1 MINWS
6 LQSRFSALLW
16 AFSFGTLVIILTS
29 FARHGFDA
37 FMISFLVVGIA
48 VSAWGQWL
56 ARKWLSPLKKVEE
69 VVHSVAAGK
78 FNSRVTG
85 IGSSTDE
92 ISQLCWDVNDM
103 LDQLATFFREQET
116 SFRANLAG
124 NFERKA
130 LPTGVHGGFRKGL
143 ENQNILLEG
152 MAEQKRSAM
161 RTHML
166 SRAHH
171 LNTDNLLK
179 NLVSNQSD
187 LKVITDSMEELAK
200 LSRRTREDAEESRAS
215 VKDVVERLSG
225 IVERVNRANE
235 AITNLNARSSEI
247 TKAVGLINSIA
258 DQTNLLALNAAIEA
272 ARAGEQGRG
281 FAVVADEVRKLA
293 ERTAKATSEISVI
306 VNAIQDETHHAR
318 TQMEEWAQKSQVFSK
333 NVSEVMENMKHLLDL
348 SNTME
353 GTISA
358 AALRSFV
365 EVAKIDHI
373 LYKFEIYKV
382 FMGISDRTPDSF
394 SSHTTCRLGKWYFE
408 GEGKDCYSRLDG
420 YQAVANP
427 HQSFHQNGRAA
438 AQAFHD
444 GDPLRGMELV
454 AKMEADSMAVLEA
467 LERIAVSGE
476 NDNSLL
482 CASPS

>member
-1 MINWS
+1 MFCGS
-6 LQSRFSALLW
+6 LKEENRSIKQR
-16 AFSFGTLVIILTS
+16 
-29 FARHGFDA
+29 
-37 FMISFLVVGIA
+37 
-48 VSAWGQWL
+48 L
-56 ARKWLSPLKKVEE
+56 AETERD
-69 VVHSVAAGK
+69 
-78 FNSRVTG
+78 
-85 IGSSTDE
+85 IGS
-92 ISQLCWDVNDM
+92 
-103 LDQLATFFREQET
+103 AR
-116 SFRANLAG
+116 
-124 NFERKA
+124 
-130 LPTGVHGGFRKGL
+130 
-143 ENQNILLEG
+143 
-152 MAEQKRSAM
+152 
-161 RTHML
+161 
-166 SRAHH
+166 
-171 LNTDNLLK
+171 
-179 NLVSNQSD
+179 
-187 LKVITDSMEELAK
+187 EELARLEAQRDALRAEVEAATLK
-200 LSRRTREDAEESRAS
+200 GRVSDEIFSSMQHFGESFISLQTSQVAAANSLREEKQHAIEAATVSVSNREAVLNIASSLELLSADTLQTSKNVQGLTERAAQIGS
-215 VKDVVERLSG
+215 
-225 IVERVNRANE
+225 IVQ
-235 AITNLNARSSEI
+235 
-247 TKAVGLINSIA
+247 LIKEIA

-408 GEGKDCYSRLDG
+408 GEGRDCYSRLDG

-467 LERIAVSGE
+467 LERIAVAGE

-482 CASPS
+482 CATPN

>member
-1 MINWS
+1 
-6 LQSRFSALLW
+6 
-16 AFSFGTLVIILTS
+16 
-29 FARHGFDA
+29 
-37 FMISFLVVGIA
+37 
-48 VSAWGQWL
+48 
-56 ARKWLSPLKKVEE
+56 
-69 VVHSVAAGK
+69 VAAAKSLRDEKQHAIEAATASASNREAVRNIASSLESLSADTLQTSKSVQGLTE
-78 FNSRVTG
+78 RAAQ
-85 IGSSTDE
+85 IGS
-92 ISQLCWDVNDM
+92 IVQLIK
-103 LDQLATFFREQET
+103 E
-116 SFRANLAG
+116 
-124 NFERKA
+124 
-130 LPTGVHGGFRKGL
+130 
-143 ENQNILLEG
+143 
-152 MAEQKRSAM
+152 
-161 RTHML
+161 
-166 SRAHH
+166 
-171 LNTDNLLK
+171 
-179 NLVSNQSD
+179 
-187 LKVITDSMEELAK
+187 
-200 LSRRTREDAEESRAS
+200 
-215 VKDVVERLSG
+215 
-225 IVERVNRANE
+225 
-235 AITNLNARSSEI
+235 
-247 TKAVGLINSIA
+247 IA

-306 VNAIQDETHHAR
+306 VSAIQDETHHAR

-333 NVSEVMENMKHLLDL
+333 NVSEVMGNMKHLLDL
-348 SNTME
+348 SHTME

-394 SSHTTCRLGKWYFE
+394 ADHTSCRLGKWYFE
-408 GEGKDCYSRLDG
+408 GEGRDCYARLDG

-454 AKMEADSMAVLEA
+454 AKMEADSMAVLAA
-467 LERIAVSGE
+467 LERIAVAGE

-482 CASPS
+482 CSSPA